1 MMRLIDH
8 WFTRAECAR
17 IFPFISFIL
26 LLALQPWL
34 VDLFTAL
41 GVAGQ
46 AAYLCRCLLALACLF
61 YFRADYREL
70 ADKPARAQIG
80 LALLAGVLVFVL
92 WVAPYPVWLGG
103 SETQAIVAMPMQ
115 TGEDLFWLACRW
127 AGSALVV
134 PVIEELFWRSY
145 LMRRLDANDFLTVS
159 PAAVTTYAILLSSVL
174 FAVEHQLWFAGLL
187 AGLVYAWLYRHF
199 QVLWVA
205 IIAHVTTNAL
215 LGAWVVF
222 GDHWQYW

>member
-1 MMRLIDH
+1 MIRLINH

-17 IFPFISFIL
+17 IFPFIGFIL

-34 VDLFTAL
+34 VATLSAMGL
-41 GVAGQ
+41 SGH
-46 AAYLCRCLLALACLF
+46 AAYLLRCLLALSLLL
-61 YFRADYREL
+61 YFKNGYSEL
-70 ADKPARAQIG
+70 SLKPNLVQTG
-80 LALLAGVLVFVL
+80 VALLAGVLVFFI
-92 WVAPYPVWLGG
+92 WVAPYPGWLGG
-103 SETQAIVAMPMQ
+103 SATGHAAAMPMQ
-115 TGEDLFWLACRW
+115 TWQDLFWLSCRW

-145 LMRRLDANDFLTVS
+145 LMRRLDANDFLTVP

-199 QVLWVA
+199 QVLWVS
-205 IIAHVTTNAL
+205 IIAHVTTNGL

-222 GDHWQYW
+222 GEQWQYW